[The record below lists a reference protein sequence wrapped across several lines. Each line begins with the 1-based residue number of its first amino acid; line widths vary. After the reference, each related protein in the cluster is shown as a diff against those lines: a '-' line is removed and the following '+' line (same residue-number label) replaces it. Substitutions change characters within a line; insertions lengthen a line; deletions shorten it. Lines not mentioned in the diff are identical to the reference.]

1 MLQCEE
7 TIPSLSGR
15 KVKWAHLKKRV
26 QFEKYRFEKMR
37 PVTRG
42 GEMSRRRFLFEF
54 LQVNIAACSIALLAQ
69 ARAPFRHASPRRAE
83 FAG

>member
-1 MLQCEE
+1 MG
-7 TIPSLSGR
+7 PS
-15 KVKWAHLKKRV
+15 KKRV

-42 GEMSRRRFLFEF
+42 GEMSRFLFEF
-54 LQVNIAACSIALLAQ
+54 LQVNTAACSIALLAQ